1 MTDRIHNV
9 LRELRVGKAETQE
22 NLADAVGVS
31 RQTIIAIERGNYV
44 PSLSLALK
52 LARRF
57 KRRVE
62 DIFTLE

>member
-1 MTDRIHNV
+1 MNDTVHNV
-9 LRELRVGKAETQE
+9 LRELRLEKGVTQE
-22 NLADAVGVS
+22 ELADDVGVS

-52 LARRF
+52 LAKRF

-62 DIFTLE
+62 ELFTLA